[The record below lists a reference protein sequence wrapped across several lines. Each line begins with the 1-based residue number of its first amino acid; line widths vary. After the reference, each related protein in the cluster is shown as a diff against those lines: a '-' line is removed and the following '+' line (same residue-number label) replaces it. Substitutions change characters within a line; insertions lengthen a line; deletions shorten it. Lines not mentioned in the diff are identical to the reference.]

1 MDDNKFENDIFEN
14 NNEFSATADGDFEEI
29 LEDESTEQML
39 EEDLTYDSDFIFED
53 TVEVGEAS
61 TEIPITAKQLEVE
74 DKRTKNKGLKTFIAI
89 LCFLLVIS
97 IAACAGYIVGSSNK
111 KSSSNGITLEPKPDS
126 AEAMAVEEVYN
137 FVNPSVVGITVYN
150 SEGVKGHAS
159 GVVYSEDGLIITND
173 HIYEGI
179 PDAKFK
185 IYDYDGNTYDA
196 RYVAGDTRSDL
207 AVLKINS
214 DGFFAATFGNSDE
227 INFGEAV
234 VAIGRPSSPTDN
246 SSITSGIVSYP
257 NRRVTNSTSYSSRL
271 IQTDSAINPGS
282 SGGALVNM
290 YGQVIGITSS
300 KLVGDSYEGVGYA
313 IPTATVKKIVESLV
327 QNGKVVNRA
336 RLGITYQEVN
346 SVTVDKNAIS
356 YGLRI
361 VTVSEDSDMF
371 GKVTAGDVIISVNGQ
386 KIITDDILIDLLE
399 TVTPGDTLALE
410 ILNKSG
416 DTTQIRVKVLQ
427 DTGTSSYTTSEDDLQ
442 ELPKP

>member
-1 MDDNKFENDIFEN
+1 MDDNKFENDIFED
-14 NNEFSATADGDFEEI
+14 NNEPATTVDDLFEEI
-29 LEDESTEQML
+29 LEDESTEQTI
-39 EEDLTYDSDFIFED
+39 EELTDDSDFILED
-53 TVEVGEAS
+53 TFEVEEVS
-61 TEIPITAKQLEVE
+61 TEVPITVKELEIE
-74 DKRTKNKGLKTFIAI
+74 DKKQKNKGLKAFIAI
-89 LCFLLVIS
+89 LCFLLAIS

-111 KSSSNGITLEPKPDS
+111 KNSSNGITLESKPDIADKMS
-126 AEAMAVEEVYN
+126 IEEVYN

-150 SEGVKGHAS
+150 SEGVKGYAS

-173 HIYEGI
+173 HIYEDI

-185 IYDYDGNTYDA
+185 IHDYDGNAYDA

-214 DGFFAATFGNSDE
+214 DGFFAASFGNSDE

-257 NRRVTNSTSYSSRL
+257 NRRVTNSTNYSSRL

-327 QNGKVVNRA
+327 ENGKVVNRA
-336 RLGITYQEVN
+336 RLGFTYQEVTAV
-346 SVTVDKNAIS
+346 SVDENEVS
-356 YGLRI
+356 YGLR
-361 VTVSEDSDMF
+361 VVSVSEDSDMF
-371 GKVTAGDVIISVNGQ
+371 GKVFAGDIITTVNGK

-399 TVTPGDTLALE
+399 TVLPGDTLTLE

-416 DTTQIRVKVLQ
+416 DTKQIRVKVLQ
-427 DTGTSSYTTSEDDLQ
+427 DTGTSSYTTSEEDLPL
-442 ELPKP
+442 LPKP